1 MGFFGGQLFD
11 FLMALGYFFESSNK
25 PILEKK
31 TKVRSL
37 KKWLSLKKTEVKIDP
52 HPSVLQSYCAN
63 LWVISFTA
71 NSTSARSLQA
81 ARNSCSWRPIRNHD
95 CPTTS
100 GLLGYQKKFRAQ
112 KKNQKRSKKLY
123 TNIYIY
129 VYTYIY
135 ILIYVIYP
143 NISHPEIFI
152 TDDFWTIRS
161 MHLNK
166 SRHRHHLITGSP
178 VGIANLHHDE
188 TTPPKKKTTRN
199 HQETTQPNT
208 KNG

>member
-1 MGFFGGQLFD
+1 MGFLGGQLFD

-25 PILEKK
+25 AILEKK

-112 KKNQKRSKKLY
+112 KRTKKDPKNCIQIYIYMYIHIYIY
-123 TNIYIY
+123 TNICHISQYI
-129 VYTYIY
+129 
-135 ILIYVIYP
+135 P
-143 NISHPEIFI
+143 
-152 TDDFWTIRS
+152 
-161 MHLNK
+161 
-166 SRHRHHLITGSP
+166 SR
-178 VGIANLHHDE
+178 NLHH
-188 TTPPKKKTTRN
+188 
-199 HQETTQPNT
+199 
-208 KNG
+208 G